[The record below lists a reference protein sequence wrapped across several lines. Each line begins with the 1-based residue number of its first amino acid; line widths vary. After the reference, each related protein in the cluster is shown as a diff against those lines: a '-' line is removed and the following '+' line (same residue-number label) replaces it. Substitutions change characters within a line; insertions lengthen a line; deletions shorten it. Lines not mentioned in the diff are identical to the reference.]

1 MNLDC
6 YCWEC
11 RKDNVVF
18 KLDDGHLKFYI
29 TEAMNRVFLCPI
41 CGHKRC
47 PHATSHKETC
57 TGSNEP
63 GQLGSTLASIQT
75 QIVDYWILWK
85 ARIKQ
90 ILDPIS
96 FYGL

>member
-18 KLDDGHLKFYI
+18 KLNDGNLKFDI

-47 PHATSHKETC
+47 PHATSHKEAC

-63 GQLGSTLASIQT
+63 GQLGSTFGIYPNPNRRL
-75 QIVDYWILWK
+75 
-85 ARIKQ
+85 
-90 ILDPIS
+90 LDFVEGKDQADS
-96 FYGL
+96 